1 MAKKNLQMGI
11 LFSLK
16 MVDIL
21 SLIEQEKQTSLRQQV
36 LIKRHA
42 LLRMILKDTITTL
55 IIATTE
61 LNYTAIS

>member
-21 SLIEQEKQTSLRQQV
+21 SLIQQEKQTSLRQQV